1 MMIMMRLLNEDDN
14 KMQSNSLFAGI
25 IDGASVNKAATK
37 TVMVVYPKVVDV
49 RCFSHAVDDAG
60 EHFTT
65 STASFSCGT
74 TSSAIAQ
81 PVDSIL
87 RVHTSSAHIRFASCD
102 RWLMSSVLLVT
113 SLS

>member
-1 MMIMMRLLNEDDN
+1 MRMMMILMRLLNEDDN

-65 STASFSCGT
+65 S
-74 TSSAIAQ
+74 
-81 PVDSIL
+81 IL
-87 RVHTSSAHIRFASCD
+87 HRF
-102 RWLMSSVLLVT
+102 L
-113 SLS
+113 